1 MLLLL
6 ESTRIVPVKSIW
18 ISTLLSKWVMMN
30 VLTLSS
36 LYGVLTEPY
45 NGIHRSLRL
54 HISLCSVAVLSV
66 INWLIMQYHL
76 VFISIIHYNYS
87 SNHYS
92 YGYYN

>member
-1 MLLLL
+1 
-6 ESTRIVPVKSIW
+6 
-18 ISTLLSKWVMMN
+18 MMN

-36 LYGVLTEPY
+36 LYGVLAEPY
-45 NGIHRSLRL
+45 YGIHRPLRL

-87 SNHYS
+87 SNHYRFDC
-92 YGYYN
+92 YI